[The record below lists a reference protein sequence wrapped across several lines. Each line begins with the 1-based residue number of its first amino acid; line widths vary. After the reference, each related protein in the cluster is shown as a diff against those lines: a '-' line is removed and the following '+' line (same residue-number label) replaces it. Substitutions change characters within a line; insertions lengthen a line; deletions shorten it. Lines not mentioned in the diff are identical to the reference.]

1 MNAWTMFLI
10 AGLFFAGMLGW
21 MALAQWARAQRPG
34 NPVDFPFAY
43 GRDPCRERP
52 GSRRDRRP
60 DATGRLSC
68 NHRYPRPRET
78 SRRRTIDYPY
88 MDAKL
93 VERPR
98 RR

>member
-1 MNAWTMFLI
+1 MTWWTVAL
-10 AGLFFAGMLGW
+10 ALGALTLAW
-21 MALAQWARAQRPG
+21 MALAQWARAARPG

-43 GRDPCRERP
+43 GRDAEKLVS
-52 GSRRDRRP
+52 SRHRRAKNLP
-60 DATGRLSC
+60 AHPALPKRHDAT
-68 NHRYPRPRET
+68 
-78 SRRRTIDYPY
+78 RRRTIDYPY